1 LTPCCHRVF
10 FDPLGSRI
18 TTNMAHLVG
27 LLVGLL
33 QGWLDRNHQP
43 DGWPCPVA
51 ETKTPPRGAAFL
63 LADWLTA

>member
-1 LTPCCHRVF
+1 MNPCRHRVF

-18 TTNMAHLVG
+18 TANMAHLVVVG

-43 DGWPCPVA
+43 A
-51 ETKTPPRGAAFL
+51 
-63 LADWLTA
+63 